1 MTGPDKC
8 DPNWDIRVNFEVF
21 SKDMWNV
28 KMNLKNWIKTLDSP
42 IKGTN
47 HVSYIRP
54 SEFIFKLPIF
64 SIFGISSRLRKKIS

>member
-42 IKGTN
+42 IKGAN
-47 HVSYIRP
+47 HVSHIRP
-54 SEFIFKLPIF
+54 SEAQTRKPLLKTEFRTE
-64 SIFGISSRLRKKIS
+64 FGGS